1 LRRRL
6 KERSVGARRGKRRR
20 EGEKKGGSRCGGRGK
35 RARAEGEEG

>member
-20 EGEKKGGSRCGGRGK
+20 EWEKKAGSRCGGRGK
-35 RARAEGEEG
+35 RASAELKEW